1 MFLPLFLTI
10 YLVYFGY
17 NEKERNVIFDSL
29 KLEGIKMT
37 IGELLKDYRISQK
50 KTQKQW
56 AKDVISPSFYTK
68 VEKNL
73 SRISAEDLIELLHS
87 N

>member
-37 IGELLKDYRISQK
+37 IGELLKDYRIS
-50 KTQKQW
+50 
-56 AKDVISPSFYTK
+56 
-68 VEKNL
+68 
-73 SRISAEDLIELLHS
+73 
-87 N
+87 